1 MKVLFYFLLI
11 YFYSELHGQV
21 IQEPDLKL
29 PISLY
34 YANPFYP
41 PDSTDVFFIGLDST
55 ATDDIDQHL
64 GEYEL
69 PPVPPPGFPAVLNLP
84 APYNMKNSFADFRY
98 GILPYTVQKT
108 YYLKLCY
115 SCDVTINWDLPLG
128 IAGTLQDPFGGVIVN
143 EPMIGIGSYHVTLP
157 LGDFRI
163 ILDYNYYS
171 EPGPVFSTNPS
182 TINFPA
188 IAIGDTITLY
198 STITNFGSLNNLVI
212 TDAVSSNPQYSLS
225 QNSFPIQILPQAS
238 QSLFVTYT
246 AVAGEQSGIIELFHN
261 AYGSPDSIYL
271 YSPTQNFAE
280 VISDIVISSG
290 SESRNLQFGLSAT
303 ATDSIDTAL
312 GEWGPLP
319 PFPPH
324 GIFETRFNLPENN
337 FSGTLSSY
345 KDFRFAELPYSGQK
359 EFRIIYQPLLSNP
372 VRIFWDLNPG
382 ISGTLMDIIN
392 GTFINVS
399 ISDTGSFVVNN
410 PNTFNQLRM
419 LIDFNITT
427 PVELIA
433 FNASA
438 TINSVNLNWQS
449 STETNNQGFEIE
461 RSDWL
466 ETKSEKWKSI
476 GFVNGN
482 GTTTESQSYSFR
494 DENVTSGKYMYRLK
508 QIDFDGSF
516 EYSNSIEV
524 EISTPIIFT
533 LDQNYP
539 NPFNPS
545 ATISYQLPK
554 TGNVNLKVFDV
565 LGKEVA
571 TLVNMEQTSGSYKV
585 EFNGSGLASGI
596 YYYQLRAS
604 DFIETKKMILL
615 K

>member
-1 MKVLFYFLLI
+1 
-11 YFYSELHGQV
+11 
-21 IQEPDLKL
+21 
-29 PISLY
+29 
-34 YANPFYP
+34 
-41 PDSTDVFFIGLDST
+41 
-55 ATDDIDQHL
+55 
-64 GEYEL
+64 
-69 PPVPPPGFPAVLNLP
+69 
-84 APYNMKNSFADFRY
+84 
-98 GILPYTVQKT
+98 
-108 YYLKLCY
+108 
-115 SCDVTINWDLPLG
+115 
-128 IAGTLQDPFGGVIVN
+128 
-143 EPMIGIGSYHVTLP
+143 
-157 LGDFRI
+157 
-163 ILDYNYYS
+163 
-171 EPGPVFSTNPS
+171 
-182 TINFPA
+182 
-188 IAIGDTITLY
+188 
-198 STITNFGSLNNLVI
+198 
-212 TDAVSSNPQYSLS
+212 
-225 QNSFPIQILPQAS
+225 
-238 QSLFVTYT
+238 
-246 AVAGEQSGIIELFHN
+246 
-261 AYGSPDSIYL
+261 
-271 YSPTQNFAE
+271 
-280 VISDIVISSG
+280 
-290 SESRNLQFGLSAT
+290 
-303 ATDSIDTAL
+303 
-312 GEWGPLP
+312 
-319 PFPPH
+319 
-324 GIFETRFNLPENN
+324 
-337 FSGTLSSY
+337 
-345 KDFRFAELPYSGQK
+345 
-359 EFRIIYQPLLSNP
+359 
-372 VRIFWDLNPG
+372 
-382 ISGTLMDIIN
+382 MDIIN